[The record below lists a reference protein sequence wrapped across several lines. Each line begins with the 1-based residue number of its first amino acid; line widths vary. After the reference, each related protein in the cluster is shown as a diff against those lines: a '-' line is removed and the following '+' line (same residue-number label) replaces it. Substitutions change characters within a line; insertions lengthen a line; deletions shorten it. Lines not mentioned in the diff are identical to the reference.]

1 MKILIAMLALTLY
14 GCAATVAK
22 PPPPKTVVVLGNK
35 TAPSVCECPD
45 AAAERARADR
55 WKAYAEKLER
65 QFRAPSVNEDQ
76 Q

>member
-1 MKILIAMLALTLY
+1 MKILTAMLALTLY

-22 PPPPKTVVVLGNK
+22 PLPQKTVVVLGNK

-45 AAAERARADR
+45 AKAEHDRAER

-65 QFRAPSVNEDQ
+65 QFRAPSVNEDEQ
-76 Q
+76 